1 MFSNPNFEW
10 EQSIKMKKNTFSAH
24 FEQANQLSEAMA
36 LPITVMHSDHQV
48 GVFYST
54 QAYNK
59 LLKQIKEM
67 KQEILILK
75 KINRGKYYGNK
86 RLNRQHLCKKGHKF

>member
-54 QAYNK
+54 QA
-59 LLKQIKEM
+59 LKQIKEM

-75 KINRGKYYGNK
+75 KINRG
-86 RLNRQHLCKKGHKF
+86 

>member
-10 EQSIKMKKNTFSAH
+10 QQSIKMKKNTFSAH

-48 GVFYST
+48 DVFYST

-75 KINRGKYYGNK
+75 KINRG
-86 RLNRQHLCKKGHKF
+86 

>member
-1 MFSNPNFEW
+1 MNRKVKIKNAFTLAESGLSPLLCGDEGVAEGYSCVETKGLKWALKSGLCPPLFFFTTFNFEA
-10 EQSIKMKKNTFSAH
+10 I
-24 FEQANQLSEAMA
+24 
-36 LPITVMHSDHQV
+36 DYQV

-75 KINRGKYYGNK
+75 KINRG
-86 RLNRQHLCKKGHKF
+86 

>member
-54 QAYNK
+54 Q

-75 KINRGKYYGNK
+75 KINRG
-86 RLNRQHLCKKGHKF
+86 